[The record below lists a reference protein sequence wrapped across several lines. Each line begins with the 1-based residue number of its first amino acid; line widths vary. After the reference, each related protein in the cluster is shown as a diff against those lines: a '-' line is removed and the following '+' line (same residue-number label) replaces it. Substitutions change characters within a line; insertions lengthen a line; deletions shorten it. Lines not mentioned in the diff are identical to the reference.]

1 MLLLIS
7 VHITNAKTNR
17 KENKMTNQEARKVT
31 YDKCPV
37 KCASCEE
44 ECDSTAVG
52 ACRHNLEAY
61 MEKEQNGKED

>member
-1 MLLLIS
+1 
-7 VHITNAKTNR
+7 
-17 KENKMTNQEARKVT
+17 MTNQEARKVT

-52 ACRHNLEAY
+52 VCRHNLEAY